1 MKTSLLS
8 ACRETARRTFRI
20 QSLRPEQESAMLAV
34 LNGRDAFVSLPT
46 GFGKS
51 LIYQVPAMIVER
63 PTIVI
68 SPLIALMTDQ
78 ERALKKRGVP
88 VVAIHSRLRAAE
100 RRAALERLKKGGRL
114 VVLTTPETL
123 ESAATAPL
131 FERARPALLC
141 IDEAHCISE
150 WGHDF
155 RPSYLRLGNARKRL
169 GNPPVLAL
177 TATATPRVR
186 EDIAERLRLDNP
198 RVIVAP
204 AHRENLGLTVDIVP
218 GAAKFPA
225 AARRIKRLQR
235 PGIIYCA
242 TTTAVDEVSGALGRA
257 RIPVTRYHGK
267 MRAADRDAAQRQFM
281 NPSRR
286 LIMVATTAFG
296 MGIDKPNI
304 RYILHYQAPGSLEQ
318 YVQEIGRAGRD
329 GRPAQCILLFDP
341 ADLEIHEHLQAQGR
355 PSVRH
360 LERLE
365 AALTAWTGEERAPT
379 AETLAY
385 SAGVPA
391 RICEVLLSDLEEAGS
406 VERDQDG
413 GIAIVVPPESVQD
426 RRPRSGGE
434 TQDLPLRGRTASSPD
449 CRLCQLRGVPQ
460 RIHPAV
466 FRGGLSTA
474 LRDVRPLSRRPRC
487 GRAREPCTDES
498 AEKRTAHTGPAPV
511 TCQER
516 ATATPTRSLMKTSAI
531 AGPLQHAYFNGCR
544 HRQSAAPS
552 WTRNAHPN

>member
-1 MKTSLLS
+1 VPAAGYKGDDEDSMNLLS

-20 QSLRPEQESAMLAV
+20 QSLHPDQESAMLAV

-100 RRAALERLKKGGRL
+100 RRDALERLKKGGRL

-155 RPSYLRLGNARKRL
+155 RPAYLRLGNARKRL

-341 ADLEIHEHLQAQGR
+341 ADLEIHEHLQSQSR

-365 AALTAWTGEERAPT
+365 AALTAWTGEERAAT
-379 AETLAY
+379 AVTLAY

-391 RICEVLLSDLEEAGS
+391 RICEVLLSDLEEAGL
-406 VERDQDG
+406 VERDQEG
-413 GIAIVVPPESVQD
+413 GITIAVPAKSFKAGVRDLVAKLKTFRYEGERRLRLIADYANSEECRSVFIRRYFGEEYPPRCGTCDRCRADRVVAEHARPAPMGRPKSGPRTQD
-426 RRPRSGGE
+426 RRRS
-434 TQDLPLRGRTASSPD
+434 
-449 CRLCQLRGVPQ
+449 
-460 RIHPAV
+460 PA
-466 FRGGLSTA
+466 
-474 LRDVRPLSRRPRC
+474 
-487 GRAREPCTDES
+487 
-498 AEKRTAHTGPAPV
+498 
-511 TCQER
+511 
-516 ATATPTRSLMKTSAI
+516 
-531 AGPLQHAYFNGCR
+531 
-544 HRQSAAPS
+544 
-552 WTRNAHPN
+552 RNARRRRQRVDS